1 MLVPDP
7 PEAVVSEGVE
17 IMGPV
22 RTPVKQVPPEKERLR
37 MSYEEFLAWA
47 DEDVHAEWVNGEV
60 IIHVPPKDI
69 HQNLVR
75 FLAVLLDLY
84 VQFFRLGQLRF
95 APFEMKL
102 APDGPSRQPD
112 ILFVAK
118 EHLERL
124 TEDRLIGPAD
134 LVVEVVSADS
144 VRRDLV
150 EKFGEYERYG
160 VREYWLV
167 DSRPGRRGAEFWVR
181 DEEGRFQ
188 AADVGEEGVYRS
200 TVVPGFWLRLAWLQ
214 ADPLPDPLLTFAEM
228 VGFPPEAM
236 AALRDLAA
244 KGPRAVGAEASRQ

>member
-1 MLVPDP
+1 MR
-7 PEAVVSEGVE
+7 
-17 IMGPV
+17 PV
-22 RTPVKQVPPEKERLR
+22 RTPVKQVPTEKERLR

-60 IIHVPPKDI
+60 IVHMPPKDT
-69 HQNLVR
+69 HQNIVTFLVT
-75 FLAVLLDLY
+75 LLRTFVD
-84 VQFFRLGQLRF
+84 FFKLGQVRT

-112 ILFVAK
+112 ILFVARD
-118 EHLERL
+118 HLERL

-150 EKFGEYERYG
+150 EKFSEYEHYG

-188 AADVGEEGVYRS
+188 AADVGEEGVYHS
-200 TVVPGFWLRLAWLQ
+200 TVVSGFWLRLAWLQ
-214 ADPLPDPLLTFAEM
+214 ADPLPDPLLTFAEI
-228 VGFPPEAM
+228 VGFPPEVM
-236 AALRDLAA
+236 AVLRDLAA
-244 KGPRAVGAEASRQ
+244 KGPRAAGQEASQQ